1 MVASQSSSTSPPVSS
16 ALVEAPP
23 LLLEPLDAIDVG
35 LVDVLLDV
43 PLVALLPELELDVA
57 VDELVATL
65 VDATLVDVA
74 LVDVALV
81 CVLLSSV
88 LDEPPVAPLEAE
100 FEP

>member
-1 MVASQSSSTSPPVSS
+1 MASQSSSTSPSVSS

-23 LLLEPLDAIDVG
+23 LLVEPLDAIDVG
-35 LVDVLLDV
+35 LLDVLLEV

-65 VDATLVDVA
+65 VDVA

-81 CVLLSSV
+81 CVLLSRV
-88 LDEPPVAPLEAE
+88 LDEPPVPPLET
-100 FEP
+100 EPEP